1 MIALSVWI
9 HYIRHLQIIGET
21 ILTQHMWLSLMA
33 CLKNMYSRWMTWWIY
48 CEPCLCVI
56 AGLKSRLLH
65 FILGHFMNNSQRPL
79 NGFRPDTPTCNLA
92 ELGYECTEFRHWST
106 SVRVFYHIFHI
117 LQWQVNRARARLGVT
132 WERRTRAESNF
143 SWLNR
148 VQADGARAFLSV
160 TLKDPRGNSRRT
172 KYRHCLT
179 PRCARQIFYLPHVQC
194 LWGSARP

>member
-1 MIALSVWI
+1 MISLSVWM

-21 ILTQHMWLSLMA
+21 ILTQHKWLSLMA
-33 CLKNMYSRWMTWWIY
+33 CLKNVYSRWMTWWIY

-65 FILGHFMNNSQRPL
+65 FILGHFMNNSQRLL

-117 LQWQVNRARARLGVT
+117 LQWHNSIKWTGHGHVSGSLGRDGPEQNQISHDWT
-132 WERRTRAESNF
+132 ESKQM
-143 SWLNR
+143 
-148 VQADGARAFLSV
+148 VHA
-160 TLKDPRGNSRRT
+160 
-172 KYRHCLT
+172 H
-179 PRCARQIFYLPHVQC
+179 FYL
-194 LWGSARP
+194 SR